1 MVVAAVAV
9 TRERTQ
15 NVDYRIAENIRHD
28 VFGRI
33 DHRFRLGDPCGSL
46 PIMSKKW
53 RNGILGAQYIRLRDG
68 HITYW
73 GGNEAFGDDP
83 TLVIIPKNGAA
94 IDFDCWRANVFSRL
108 AECSDVA
115 DAAKIKA
122 DEDQWG
128 ERIALVENRRR
139 NKVMAK
145 ILKRDG
151 VQW

>member
-1 MVVAAVAV
+1 MVFVVIAV

-33 DHRFRLGDPCGSL
+33 DHRFRLGDPRGSL

-53 RNGILGAQYIRLRDG
+53 RDGILGTQYITLRDG
-68 HITYW
+68 HVTYW
-73 GGNEAFGDDP
+73 GGDP

-128 ERIALVENRRR
+128 EKIALAEQRRR

-151 VQW
+151 SAEW